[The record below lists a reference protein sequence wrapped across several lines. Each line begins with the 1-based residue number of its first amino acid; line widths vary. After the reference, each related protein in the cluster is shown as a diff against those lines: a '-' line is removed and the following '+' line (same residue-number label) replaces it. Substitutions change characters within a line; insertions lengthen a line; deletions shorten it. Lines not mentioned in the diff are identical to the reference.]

1 MFFNSFEKPYEKNR
15 NNLFG
20 DYSIMNLQGLRS
32 NPCPVLSLE
41 KTLWGKHEIR
51 HMLASIVVS
60 LKTLYEKT

>member
-32 NPCPVLSLE
+32 NPCFDFIFRKTPVG
-41 KTLWGKHEIR
+41 KT
-51 HMLASIVVS
+51 
-60 LKTLYEKT
+60 